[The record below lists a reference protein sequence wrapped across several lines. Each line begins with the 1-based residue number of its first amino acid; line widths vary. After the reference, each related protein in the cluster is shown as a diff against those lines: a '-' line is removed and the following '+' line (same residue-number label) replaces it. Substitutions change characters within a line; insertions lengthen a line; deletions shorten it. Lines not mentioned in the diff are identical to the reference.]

1 MEQEHKDITDPQI
14 YETSIGL
21 VGMSKTEYAMYQE
34 EMEKRVGNLHIY
46 VDADACP
53 VVRIVEKIA
62 EKYTIPVTLLCDT
75 NHVLQSD
82 YSEVIVVGAGADAVD
97 YKLISICRKGDIVVS
112 QDYGVAAMALGKG
125 AYAIHQSGKWYT
137 NDNIDRMLM
146 ERHLNKKARRSSNK
160 AHLKGLKKRTK
171 EDDERFSESF
181 EKLIQKALAA
191 S

>member
-1 MEQEHKDITDPQI
+1 MEQEPKDITDRQI
-14 YETSIGL
+14 YETSIGP
-21 VGMSKTEYAMYQE
+21 VCMSKTEYAMYQE
-34 EMEKRVGNLHIY
+34 EMAKKIGNLHIY

-53 VVRIVEKIA
+53 VIRIVEKIA

-75 NHVLQSD
+75 NHVLESD
-82 YSEVIVVGAGADAVD
+82 YSEVIVVEAGADAVD
-97 YKLISICRKGDIVVS
+97 YKLISICHKGDIVVS
-112 QDYGVAAMALGKG
+112 QDYGVAAMTLGKG

-160 AHLKGLKKRTK
+160 AHLKGPKKRTK
-171 EDDERFSESF
+171 EDDERFAESF
-181 EKLIQKALAA
+181 ERLIQMALAA